1 MPQHAM
7 AHYSLGSVLANR
19 GDVAGGAR
27 LFAAALKID
36 PTNAHAKAA
45 LQQAASARYAKGEA

>member
-1 MPQHAM
+1 M